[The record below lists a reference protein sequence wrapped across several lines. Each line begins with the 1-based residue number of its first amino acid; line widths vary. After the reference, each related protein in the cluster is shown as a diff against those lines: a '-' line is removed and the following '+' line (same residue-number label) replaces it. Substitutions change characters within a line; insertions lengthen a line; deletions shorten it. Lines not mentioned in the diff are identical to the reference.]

1 MDKFQQYLNKNR
13 AAIFD
18 WSVITVSFLL
28 GFIFPTIKDFARSG
42 GFHYWMLA
50 TLLLYIAGAALK
62 HLPLSYRLHVTGQ
75 SRAVPYIIFL
85 VVGHWF
91 IFLFVII
98 FAEPAFRELAALP
111 PLTQKNTG
119 SWQMIVTASI
129 VSAFVTWLVYR
140 SKSKWKGRREGATGP
155 LFYREL
161 TADIL
166 LISSVSILSFA
177 FWEKGVM
184 AMLARSSTQTI
195 GDIWFLFV
203 FLSVLFLF
211 FYLPLR
217 YLYFVEDR
225 EVGRNRRR
233 LFLLFGFMLLR
244 ALFEML
250 NT

>member
-1 MDKFQQYLNKNR
+1 MEKFQHYIQHHR

-18 WSVITVSFLL
+18 WSVITISFLL
-28 GFIFPTIKDFARSG
+28 GFIFPTIKDFAGSG

-50 TLLLYIAGAALK
+50 ALLSYSAGAALK
-62 HLPLSYRLHVTGQ
+62 HLPLCYRLHVAGQ
-75 SRAVPYIIFL
+75 PRAVPYILFL

-98 FAEPAFRELAALP
+98 FAEPAFRELVALP

-119 SWQMIVTASI
+119 SWQQILAASVI
-129 VSAFVTWLVYR
+129 SAFVTWLVYR
-140 SKSKWKGRREGATGP
+140 NKSKWKGRKEGAAGT

-161 TADIL
+161 IADIL
-166 LISSVSILSFA
+166 LISSVSIFSFA
-177 FWEKGVM
+177 CWEKGVM

-203 FLSVLFLF
+203 FLAILFLF

-225 EVGRNRRR
+225 EGGRNRRR